1 MARPEVSERLLAL
14 QERAHLHE
22 AVVSPA
28 QHGLRL
34 LDRINLARPR
44 LTPHVEVL
52 EKEIART
59 MELRDV
65 LTQGH
70 QVTRRP
76 LVVLRGLV
84 EVTLE
89 AGLLGLLLRDGLAVT
104 RPLLRAV
111 RHQLLVV
118 LLRIL
123 LLHVVGLHLHLQVVR
138 QLLDQRSRATSV
150 LLFVRALS
158 RRRRR
163 SHARLAE
170 RRDARARNTS
180 LGSRSLLSITRIRTT
195 RLHVDALLLRELTAL
210 RGVVRGRVVELVQ
223 AVLRNAQELHRGVV
237 LRLHRGVLRVLSLTG
252 LRRLGDRLVQSNDA
266 VAQGLDIVLKR
277 SNALLHLRNRGLQTR
292 DLALQLALLVLR
304 SVELRLAPLLLLL
317 VLLLLLLQQ
326 DNHVIDHLDD
336 LLEPSLLAHERELDH
351 AELRRV
357 LLVLQV
363 PERRE
368 GLVAHV
374 AGRLR
379 HLEQSRRRKSLLE
392 QIQGIIVVQ
401 DLDGLRNRNRLLRA
415 ARLAR
420 LVVLLRRGAALLQ
433 LGHEL
438 LVLTQGILRILQI
451 VLQVDDL
458 HRRLAVL
465 LRLHFDRLRGRL
477 DLLLL
482 RGHQRVEFR
491 LRRVLLLGHVSEL
504 LLHVLQKLLQ
514 NAHDLA
520 RRRRVARRRRRRQ
533 ELRQHAA
540 SVAVQRVARENK
552 LAKRTSSVALQ
563 EAASHAL
570 GDRVDRLLARRDVS
584 LRLRRL
590 VNERRVLLLA
600 LRRRG
605 GDRRLRILTV
615 LIVLSE
621 VRLELRLRAER
632 LLDRGLDLGDL
643 RLQRRNAVRQL
654 LAVRL
659 AVAHVLLVHL
669 LVLVTI
675 LLDLL
680 RHHLKEVHDA
690 ADRVL
695 RHLLLAADCSC
706 LYSCQT
712 EQKCQDAH
720 VS

>member
-1 MARPEVSERLLAL
+1 MAPAAVRRAEVSELVPVRLAL

-34 LDRINLARPR
+34 LDRVNLARPR

-52 EKEIART
+52 EEEITRT

-65 LTQGH
+65 LTQD
-70 QVTRRP
+70 QEVTSRP

-84 EVTLE
+84 EVTLQ

-104 RPLLRAV
+104 RALLRAV
-111 RHQLLVV
+111 RHQLLVI
-118 LLRIL
+118 LLGGL
-123 LLHVVGLHLHLQVVR
+123 LLHVVGLHLHLQVIR
-138 QLLDQRSRATSV
+138 QLLDQRRRATSV
-150 LLFVRALS
+150 LLLVRALR

-170 RRDARARNTS
+170 HRDARARNTS
-180 LGSRSLLSITRIRTT
+180 LGGRCLLSITRIRTT
-195 RLHVDALLLRELTAL
+195 RLHVDALLLSELTAL

-304 SVELRLAPLLLLL
+304 GVELRLAPLLLLL
-317 VLLLLLLQQ
+317 VQQ

-336 LLEPSLLAHERELDH
+336 LLETSLLAHQRELDH

-363 PERRE
+363 RERRE

-374 AGRLR
+374 AVRLR
-379 HLEQSRRRKSLLE
+379 HLEQARRRKGLLE
-392 QIQGIIVVQ
+392 QVQGIIIVQ

-415 ARLAR
+415 ARLAL

-438 LVLTQGILRILQI
+438 LVLAQGILRILQI

-458 HRRLAVL
+458 HRHLAVL
-465 LRLHFDRLRGRL
+465 LHLRLDRLRGRL

-482 RGHQRVEFR
+482 RSHQRLALR
-491 LRRVLLLGHVSEL
+491 LRGVLLLGRVRDL
-504 LLHVLQKLLQ
+504 ILHVLQKLLQ
-514 NAHDLA
+514 DAHDLA
-520 RRRRVARRRRRRQ
+520 RRRRVAR
-533 ELRQHAA
+533 
-540 SVAVQRVARENK
+540 
-552 LAKRTSSVALQ
+552 
-563 EAASHAL
+563 
-570 GDRVDRLLARRDVS
+570 
-584 LRLRRL
+584 
-590 VNERRVLLLA
+590 
-600 LRRRG
+600 
-605 GDRRLRILTV
+605 
-615 LIVLSE
+615 
-621 VRLELRLRAER
+621 
-632 LLDRGLDLGDL
+632 
-643 RLQRRNAVRQL
+643 
-654 LAVRL
+654 
-659 AVAHVLLVHL
+659 
-669 LVLVTI
+669 
-675 LLDLL
+675 
-680 RHHLKEVHDA
+680 
-690 ADRVL
+690 
-695 RHLLLAADCSC
+695 
-706 LYSCQT
+706 
-712 EQKCQDAH
+712 
-720 VS
+720 

>member
-34 LDRINLARPR
+34 LDRVNLARPR

-52 EKEIART
+52 EEEITRAV
-59 MELRDV
+59 ELRDV

-70 QVTRRP
+70 QVTSRP

-84 EVTLE
+84 EVALQ
-89 AGLLGLLLRDGLAVT
+89 AGLLRLLLRDGLAVT
-104 RPLLRAV
+104 RTLLRAV

-123 LLHVVGLHLHLQVVR
+123 LLHVVGLHLHLQVIG
-138 QLLDQRSRATSV
+138 QLLDQRRRATSV
-150 LLFVRALS
+150 LLLVRALR

-170 RRDARARNTS
+170 HRDASARNTS
-180 LGSRSLLSITRIRTT
+180 LGSRGLLSITRIGTT
-195 RLHVDALLLRELTAL
+195 RLHVDALLLSELTAM

-237 LRLHRGVLRVLSLTG
+237 LCLHRGVLRVLSLTG

-304 SVELRLAPLLLLL
+304 GVELRLAPLLLRL

-336 LLEPSLLAHERELDH
+336 LLETSLLAHQRELDH

-363 PERRE
+363 RERRE

-374 AGRLR
+374 AVRLR
-379 HLEQSRRRKSLLE
+379 HLEQARRRKGLLE
-392 QIQGIIVVQ
+392 QVQGIIIVQ
-401 DLDGLRNRNRLLRA
+401 DLDGLRNRDSLFRA
-415 ARLAR
+415 ARLAC

-433 LGHEL
+433 LRHEL
-438 LVLTQGILRILQI
+438 LVLAQGILRILQV

-458 HRRLAVL
+458 HRHLAVL
-465 LRLHFDRLRGRL
+465 LHLSL
-477 DLLLL
+477 D
-482 RGHQRVEFR
+482 V
-491 LRRVLLLGHVSEL
+491 VL
-504 LLHVLQKLLQ
+504 
-514 NAHDLA
+514 
-520 RRRRVARRRRRRQ
+520 
-533 ELRQHAA
+533 
-540 SVAVQRVARENK
+540 
-552 LAKRTSSVALQ
+552 
-563 EAASHAL
+563 
-570 GDRVDRLLARRDVS
+570 
-584 LRLRRL
+584 
-590 VNERRVLLLA
+590 
-600 LRRRG
+600 
-605 GDRRLRILTV
+605 
-615 LIVLSE
+615 
-621 VRLELRLRAER
+621 
-632 LLDRGLDLGDL
+632 
-643 RLQRRNAVRQL
+643 
-654 LAVRL
+654 
-659 AVAHVLLVHL
+659 
-669 LVLVTI
+669 
-675 LLDLL
+675 
-680 RHHLKEVHDA
+680 
-690 ADRVL
+690 
-695 RHLLLAADCSC
+695 
-706 LYSCQT
+706 
-712 EQKCQDAH
+712 
-720 VS
+720 

>member
-1 MARPEVSERLLAL
+1 M
-14 QERAHLHE
+14 
-22 AVVSPA
+22 
-28 QHGLRL
+28 
-34 LDRINLARPR
+34 
-44 LTPHVEVL
+44 
-52 EKEIART
+52 
-59 MELRDV
+59 
-65 LTQGH
+65 
-70 QVTRRP
+70 
-76 LVVLRGLV
+76 
-84 EVTLE
+84 
-89 AGLLGLLLRDGLAVT
+89 
-104 RPLLRAV
+104 
-111 RHQLLVV
+111 
-118 LLRIL
+118 
-123 LLHVVGLHLHLQVVR
+123 
-138 QLLDQRSRATSV
+138 
-150 LLFVRALS
+150 
-158 RRRRR
+158 
-163 SHARLAE
+163 
-170 RRDARARNTS
+170 
-180 LGSRSLLSITRIRTT
+180 RIRTT
-195 RLHVDALLLRELTAL
+195 RLHVDALLLSELTAL

-223 AVLRNAQELHRGVV
+223 AVLRNAQELHSGVV

-252 LRRLGDRLVQSNDA
+252 LRRLGDRLVQSNNA

-304 SVELRLAPLLLLL
+304 GVELRLAPLLLLL

-336 LLEPSLLAHERELDH
+336 LLETSLLTHQRELDH

-363 PERRE
+363 RERRE

-374 AGRLR
+374 AVRLR
-379 HLEQSRRRKSLLE
+379 HLEQARRRKGLLE
-392 QIQGIIVVQ
+392 QVQGIIIVQ

-415 ARLAR
+415 ARLAL
-420 LVVLLRRGAALLQ
+420 LVVILRRGAALLQ
-433 LGHEL
+433 LRHEL
-438 LVLTQGILRILQI
+438 LVLAQGILRILQ
-451 VLQVDDL
+451 
-458 HRRLAVL
+458 AVL
-465 LRLHFDRLRGRL
+465 LHLSLDRLRGRL

-491 LRRVLLLGHVSEL
+491 LRGVLRLGSVSEL

-520 RRRRVARRRRRRQ
+520 RRRRVARRRRR
-533 ELRQHAA
+533 ELRQHVA

-563 EAASHAL
+563 EATSHAL

-615 LIVLSE
+615 LLVLSE

-632 LLDRGLDLGDL
+632 LLDRGLDLRDL
-643 RLQRRNAVRQL
+643 RLQRRNAIRQL

-669 LVLVTI
+669 LVLLTI

-695 RHLLLAADCSC
+695 RHLFLAADCSC

-712 EQKCQDAH
+712 EQESQDAH
-720 VS
+720 VCWLRCRYTSASKIGLS

>member
-1 MARPEVSERLLAL
+1 MAPAAVRRAEVSELVPVRLAL

-34 LDRINLARPR
+34 LDRVNLARPR

-52 EKEIART
+52 EEEITRT

-70 QVTRRP
+70 EVTSRA

-84 EVTLE
+84 EVTLQ
-89 AGLLGLLLRDGLAVT
+89 AGLLGLLLRNGLAVT
-104 RPLLRAV
+104 RALLRAV

-123 LLHVVGLHLHLQVVR
+123 LLHVVGLHLHLQVIG
-138 QLLDQRSRATSV
+138 QLLDQRRRATSV
-150 LLFVRALS
+150 LLLVRAL
-158 RRRRR
+158 RRRR

-170 RRDARARNTS
+170 HRDARARNTS
-180 LGSRSLLSITRIRTT
+180 LGSRGLLSITRIRTT
-195 RLHVDALLLRELTAL
+195 RLHVDALLLSELTAL

-292 DLALQLALLVLR
+292 DLALELALLVLR
-304 SVELRLAPLLLLL
+304 GVELRLAPLLLRL

-336 LLEPSLLAHERELDH
+336 LLETSLLAHQRELDH

-363 PERRE
+363 RERRE

-374 AGRLR
+374 AVRLR
-379 HLEQSRRRKSLLE
+379 HLEQARRRKGLLE
-392 QIQGIIVVQ
+392 QVQGIIIVQ

-415 ARLAR
+415 ARLAL

-438 LVLTQGILRILQI
+438 LVLAQGILRILQI

-458 HRRLAVL
+458 HRHLAVL
-465 LRLHFDRLRGRL
+465 LHLRLDRLRGRL

-482 RGHQRVEFR
+482 RSHQRVEFR
-491 LRRVLLLGHVSEL
+491 LRGVLRLGSVSEL

-520 RRRRVARRRRRRQ
+520 RRRRVARRRQRRQ

-540 SVAVQRVARENK
+540 SVAVQRVA
-552 LAKRTSSVALQ
+552 
-563 EAASHAL
+563 
-570 GDRVDRLLARRDVS
+570 
-584 LRLRRL
+584 
-590 VNERRVLLLA
+590 
-600 LRRRG
+600 
-605 GDRRLRILTV
+605 
-615 LIVLSE
+615 
-621 VRLELRLRAER
+621 
-632 LLDRGLDLGDL
+632 
-643 RLQRRNAVRQL
+643 
-654 LAVRL
+654 
-659 AVAHVLLVHL
+659 
-669 LVLVTI
+669 
-675 LLDLL
+675 
-680 RHHLKEVHDA
+680 
-690 ADRVL
+690 
-695 RHLLLAADCSC
+695 
-706 LYSCQT
+706 
-712 EQKCQDAH
+712 
-720 VS
+720 

>member
-1 MARPEVSERLLAL
+1 MAPAAVRRAEVSELVPVRLAL

-34 LDRINLARPR
+34 LDRVNLARPR

-52 EKEIART
+52 EEEITRT

-65 LTQGH
+65 LTEGQE
-70 QVTRRP
+70 VTSRP

-84 EVTLE
+84 QVTLQ

-104 RPLLRAV
+104 RALLRAV

-118 LLRIL
+118 LLGGL
-123 LLHVVGLHLHLQVVR
+123 LLHVVGLHLHLQVIR
-138 QLLDQRSRATSV
+138 QLLDQRRRATSV
-150 LLFVRALS
+150 LLLVRALR

-170 RRDARARNTS
+170 HRDASARNTS
-180 LGSRSLLSITRIRTT
+180 LGSRGLLSITRIRTT
-195 RLHVDALLLRELTAL
+195 RLHVDALLLSELTAL

-304 SVELRLAPLLLLL
+304 GVELRLAPLLLRL

-336 LLEPSLLAHERELDH
+336 LLETSLLAHQRELDH

-363 PERRE
+363 RERRE

-379 HLEQSRRRKSLLE
+379 HLEQGRRRKGLLE
-392 QIQGIIVVQ
+392 EVQGIIIVQ

-415 ARLAR
+415 ARLAL

-438 LVLTQGILRILQI
+438 LVLAQGILRILQV

-458 HRRLAVL
+458 HRHLAVL
-465 LRLHFDRLRGRL
+465 LRLHLDRLRGRL

-482 RGHQRVEFR
+482 RSHQRLALR
-491 LRRVLLLGHVSEL
+491 LRGVLLLGRVRDL
-504 LLHVLQKLLQ
+504 ILHVLQKLLQ
-514 NAHDLA
+514 DAHDLA
-520 RRRRVARRRRRRQ
+520 RRRRVARRRQRRQ

-540 SVAVQRVARENK
+540 SVAVQRVA
-552 LAKRTSSVALQ
+552 
-563 EAASHAL
+563 
-570 GDRVDRLLARRDVS
+570 
-584 LRLRRL
+584 
-590 VNERRVLLLA
+590 
-600 LRRRG
+600 
-605 GDRRLRILTV
+605 
-615 LIVLSE
+615 
-621 VRLELRLRAER
+621 
-632 LLDRGLDLGDL
+632 
-643 RLQRRNAVRQL
+643 
-654 LAVRL
+654 
-659 AVAHVLLVHL
+659 
-669 LVLVTI
+669 
-675 LLDLL
+675 
-680 RHHLKEVHDA
+680 
-690 ADRVL
+690 
-695 RHLLLAADCSC
+695 
-706 LYSCQT
+706 
-712 EQKCQDAH
+712 
-720 VS
+720 

>member
-1 MARPEVSERLLAL
+1 MAPAAARRPEVSELVPVILAL

-34 LDRINLARPR
+34 LDRVNLARPR

-52 EKEIART
+52 EEEITRT

-65 LTQGH
+65 LTQG
-70 QVTRRP
+70 QQFARRP

-84 EVTLE
+84 EVTLQ

-104 RPLLRAV
+104 RALLLR
-111 RHQLLVV
+111 
-118 LLRIL
+118 
-123 LLHVVGLHLHLQVVR
+123 VVGLHLHLQVIR
-138 QLLDQRSRATSV
+138 QLLDQRRRATSV
-150 LLFVRALS
+150 LLLVRALR

-170 RRDARARNTS
+170 HRDARTRNTS
-180 LGSRSLLSITRIRTT
+180 LGGRSLLSITRIRTT
-195 RLHVDALLLRELTAL
+195 RLHVDALLLRELAAL

-223 AVLRNAQELHRGVV
+223 AVLRNAEELHRGVV
-237 LRLHRGVLRVLSLTG
+237 LRLHRGVLRVLGLTG

-266 VAQGLDIVLKR
+266 VAQGLDVVLKR
-277 SNALLHLRNRGLQTR
+277 CNALLHLRDRGLQTR
-292 DLALQLALLVLR
+292 DLALELALLVLR
-304 SVELRLAPLLLLL
+304 SVELRLAPLLLRL
-317 VLLLLLLQQ
+317 VILLLLLQQ

-336 LLEPSLLAHERELDH
+336 LLETSLLAHKRELDH

-363 PERRE
+363 RERRE

-379 HLEQSRRRKSLLE
+379 HLEQGRRRESLLE
-392 QIQGIIVVQ
+392 EVQSIIIVQ
-401 DLDGLRNRNRLLRA
+401 DLDGLRNRDRLLRA
-415 ARLAR
+415 ARLAIS
-420 LVVLLRRGAALLQ
+420 VVLLRRGAALLQ
-433 LGHEL
+433 LRHEL
-438 LVLTQGILRILQI
+438 LVLAQGILRILQV

-458 HRRLAVL
+458 HRHLAVL
-465 LRLHFDRLRGRL
+465 LHLSLDRLRGRL

-491 LRRVLLLGHVSEL
+491 LRSVLLLGSVSEL
-504 LLHVLQKLLQ
+504 LLHVLQELLQ
-514 NAHDLA
+514 DAHDLA
-520 RRRRVARRRRRRQ
+520 RR
-533 ELRQHAA
+533 
-540 SVAVQRVARENK
+540 QRVAREDK
-552 LAKRTSSVALQ
+552 LAKGTSSVALQ
-563 EAASHAL
+563 EAPSHAL
-570 GDRVDRLLARRDVS
+570 GDRVDRLLASRDVS

-615 LIVLSE
+615 LLVLSE
-621 VRLELRLRAER
+621 VRLELHLRADR
-632 LLDRGLDLGDL
+632 LLDRGLDLRDF
-643 RLQRRNAVRQL
+643 RLQRHNAVREL

-669 LVLVTI
+669 LVLLTI

-712 EQKCQDAH
+712 EQEREDAH
-720 VS
+720 VG